1 MVTIV
6 ICYKKG
12 TGDILAINLASLAR
26 HTKDVPYK
34 VDIVVARGDKDD
46 GLAIV
51 NACYPVSIHEVG
63 VDSTH
68 SSKMHGA
75 MLDAHIP
82 SIDSEYVMTLD
93 SDCFPVVNGWLSNLI
108 KMMEQGADVVGILHP
123 WAPPPPDMNKKR
135 IEWRVRS
142 QHCWNNTHV
151 ACQMLRVSKLK
162 ELGAKYNAGDDTG
175 LAIVAA
181 ANAKGLKIDGFKPT
195 RCPKPIVG
203 KLDPEFNRYQCI
215 VFGDSMYHH
224 GGWTRTSVGTD
235 KPLFEDEVG
244 WVAERVMKE
253 RGAEFLLE
261 DNLSYKYKFDRE
273 EEVAKEKMDRLF
285 GMKKDAK

>member
-12 TGDILAINLASLAR
+12 TGDILSINLASLAR

-46 GLAIV
+46 GLATV
-51 NACYPVSIHEVG
+51 NACFPVNIHEVS
-63 VDSTH
+63 VDSTN
-68 SSKMHGA
+68 SNKMHGA

-93 SDCFPVVNGWLSNLI
+93 SDCFPMANGWLSNLLN
-108 KMMEQGADVVGILHP
+108 MMDNGAEVVGILHP
-123 WAPPPPDMNKKR
+123 WAPPPSNMNQKR

-175 LAIVAA
+175 LAIVATA
-181 ANAKGLKIDGFKPT
+181 KAKGLKIDGFKPT
-195 RCPKPIVG
+195 RCPKPVIG

-224 GGWTRTSVGTD
+224 GGWTRTNVGTD

-244 WVAERVMKE
+244 WVAERIMKE

-261 DNLSYKYKFDRE
+261 DNLSYKFKFDRE